1 MRSCDYSTK
10 SLVIHP
16 GNFRLSY
23 QILVD
28 MGEKVLKVRRFI
40 VKINGGLV
48 LPVLNN
54 LVVTVMI
61 QLLEV
66 AVETVAG
73 FL

>member
-1 MRSCDYSTK
+1 MCPCDYSTK
-10 SLVIHP
+10 PLVIHP

-66 AVETVAG
+66 AIETVAG